1 MTMRAVEAKPTYM
14 STRRDTVNAGRRL
27 NMSRLTAGSASAKK
41 EKAQGRVSPVEQEV
55 IRIDLCRRSCCSG
68 LDGSP
73 LALADWPCELDMGRP
88 SEDLVVGVMS
98 FDSVN
103 ADRDTSGDLRCSTY
117 SSVSYYRSWIRKV
130 MADEVPRSKCKMP
143 PKDELP
149 LPPPDLSVCKK
160 ACEVLSRHASVAIP
174 SFSVFVHQP
183 L

>member
-1 MTMRAVEAKPTYM
+1 MTMRGCGSQTYIHVHPERHSQCRTPAEHVPTDSWFCFCEEGK
-14 STRRDTVNAGRRL
+14 STR
-27 NMSRLTAGSASAKK
+27 AS
-41 EKAQGRVSPVEQEV
+41 ESGEQEV

-73 LALADWPCELDMGRP
+73 LRWPTGPASWDMGT
-88 SEDLVVGVMS
+88 SVEDLVVGVMS

-149 LPPPDLSVCKK
+149 LPPPDLSVLQ
-160 ACEVLSRHASVAIP
+160 EGL
-174 SFSVFVHQP
+174 
-183 L
+183 